1 MIIDR
6 LEKASLYQGV
16 HKRLAAAFDYLQKTD
31 LDKVEPGGTHEIEG
45 RKVYVMVQQY
55 ETKPMEKGRWEAH
68 RKYIDVQY
76 VHQGAE
82 RFGYANLLELKP
94 GNYDE
99 AKDFLS
105 LEGEGKGDFFLVRQG
120 TFVILFPQ
128 DAHMPGMAV
137 STPRTVKKFVV
148 KVALGD

>member
-6 LEKASLYQGV
+6 LEKASLYQGI

-31 LDKVEPGGTHEIEG
+31 LNKIEPGTHEIEG

-68 RKYIDVQY
+68 RKFIDVQY

-94 GNYDE
+94 GSYDE

-105 LEGEGKGDFFLVRQG
+105 LEGKEKGDFFLVRQG
-120 TFVILFPQ
+120 TFVVLFPQ
-128 DAHMPGMAV
+128 DGHMPGMAV
-137 STPRTVKKFVV
+137 SIPQPVRKFVV
-148 KVALGD
+148 KVSIAD

>member
-16 HKRLAAAFDYLQKTD
+16 HKRLAMAFDYLRKTE
-31 LDKVEPGGTHEIEG
+31 LEKVEPGTQEIDG
-45 RKVYVMVQQY
+45 RKVYVMVQRY

-82 RFGYANLLELKP
+82 RFGYANVLDLKP

-128 DAHMPGMAV
+128 DGHMPGMAV
-137 STPRTVKKFVV
+137 STPQPVKKFVV
-148 KVALGD
+148 KIAVGD

>member
-1 MIIDR
+1 MIVDQ
-6 LEKASLYQGV
+6 LSDASLYLAV
-16 HKRLAAAFDYLQKTD
+16 HRRLGIAFDYLQKID
-31 LDKVEPGGTHEIEG
+31 LSKVDPGTYEIDG
-45 RKVYVMVQQY
+45 RKVYVMAQQY

-76 VHQGAE
+76 VHQGVE
-82 RFGYANLLELKP
+82 RFGYANILELKP

-105 LEGEGKGDFFLVRQG
+105 LEEEGKGFFFPVRQG

-128 DAHMPGMAV
+128 DGHMPGMAV
-137 STPRTVKKFVV
+137 STPQPVKKFVV
-148 KVALGD
+148 KVAIGD

>member
-16 HKRLAAAFDYLQKTD
+16 HKRLAMAFDYLQKTD
-31 LDKVEPGGTHEIEG
+31 LGKIAPGTYEIEG

-55 ETKPMEKGRWEAH
+55 ETKLKEKGRWEAH
-68 RKYIDVQY
+68 RKYIDVQF

-82 RFGYANLLELKP
+82 LIGYANLGDLKEGP
-94 GNYDE
+94 YDE

-105 LEGEGKGDFFLVRQG
+105 LQGEGREDFLRVPQG

-128 DAHMPGMAV
+128 DAHMPGMAI
-137 STPRTVKKFVV
+137 SAPQPVKKFVV
-148 KVALGD
+148 KVAIGE

>member
-6 LEKASLYQGV
+6 LEKASLYKGI
-16 HKRLAAAFDYLQKTD
+16 HKGLAAAFDYLQKTD
-31 LDKVEPGGTHEIEG
+31 LGKVEPGTHEIEG

-76 VHQGAE
+76 VHQGVE
-82 RFGYANLLELKP
+82 RFGYANVLELKS

-128 DAHMPGMAV
+128 DGHMPGMAV
-137 STPRTVKKFVV
+137 STPQPVKKFVV
-148 KVALGD
+148 KVAMGD

>member
-1 MIIDR
+1 MILDR

-16 HKRLAAAFDYLQKTD
+16 HKRLALAFDYLQKTD
-31 LDKVEPGGTHEIEG
+31 LEKVEPGTREIDG

-76 VHQGAE
+76 VHRGAE
-82 RFGYANLLELKP
+82 RFGFANVLDLKP

-105 LEGEGKGDFFLVRQG
+105 LEGEGRGDFFLVRQG

-128 DAHMPGMAV
+128 DGHMPGMAV
-137 STPRTVKKFVV
+137 STPQPVKKFVV
-148 KVALGD
+148 KVAIGD

>member
-16 HKRLAAAFDYLQKTD
+16 HKKLAMAFDYLQKTD
-31 LDKVEPGGTHEIEG
+31 LERVEPGTREIDG

-76 VHQGAE
+76 VHRGAE
-82 RFGYANLLELKP
+82 RFGYANVLDLKP

-105 LEGEGKGDFFLVRQG
+105 LEGEGRGDFFLVRQE

-128 DAHMPGMAV
+128 DGHMPGMAV
-137 STPRTVKKFVV
+137 STPQPVKKFVV
-148 KVALGD
+148 KVAIGD

>member
-16 HKRLAAAFDYLQKTD
+16 HKRLAVALDYLQKTD
-31 LDKVEPGGTHEIEG
+31 LEKVEPGTREIDG

-76 VHQGAE
+76 VHRGAE
-82 RFGYANLLELKP
+82 RFGYANVLDLKP

-105 LEGEGKGDFFLVRQG
+105 LEGEGRGDFFLVRQG

-128 DAHMPGMAV
+128 DGHMPGMAV
-137 STPRTVKKFVV
+137 STPQPVKKFVV
-148 KVALGD
+148 KVAIGD

>member
-16 HKRLAAAFDYLQKTD
+16 HKRLATAFDYLQKTD
-31 LDKVEPGGTHEIEG
+31 LGKVGPGTYEIEG

-55 ETKPMEKGRWEAH
+55 DTKLKEKGRWEAH
-68 RKYIDVQY
+68 RKYIDVQF

-82 RFGYANLLELKP
+82 LFGYANLRDLKEGP
-94 GNYDE
+94 YDE

-105 LEGEGKGDFFLVRQG
+105 LQGEGGGIFSGFPRGPSSSFFPR
-120 TFVILFPQ
+120 
-128 DAHMPGMAV
+128 MPTCPGWP
-137 STPRTVKKFVV
+137 SPRPSR
-148 KVALGD
+148 

>member
-1 MIIDR
+1 MIVDQ
-6 LEKASLYQGV
+6 LSNASLYLAV
-16 HKRLAAAFDYLQKTD
+16 HKRLGSAFDYLKKTD
-31 LDKVEPGGTHEIEG
+31 LSKVDPGTYEIDG

-76 VHQGAE
+76 VHQGVE

-120 TFVILFPQ
+120 TFVILFLQ
-128 DAHMPGMAV
+128 DGHMPGMAV
-137 STPRTVKKFVV
+137 STPQPVKKFVV
-148 KVALGD
+148 KVAIGD

>member
-31 LDKVEPGGTHEIEG
+31 LEKVEPGAHEIDG

-55 ETKPMEKGRWEAH
+55 ETKPMERGRWEAH

-76 VHQGAE
+76 VHRGGE
-82 RFGYANLLELKP
+82 RFGYANVLDLKP
-94 GNYDE
+94 GNYEE

-128 DAHMPGMAV
+128 DGHMPGMAV
-137 STPRTVKKFVV
+137 STPQPVKKFVV
-148 KVALGD
+148 KIAVGD

>member
-16 HKRLAAAFDYLQKTD
+16 HKRLAMAFDYLQKTD
-31 LDKVEPGGTHEIEG
+31 LEKVEPGTREIDG
-45 RKVYVMVQQY
+45 RKVYVMAQQY

-82 RFGYANLLELKP
+82 RIGYANLLELKP

-105 LEGEGKGDFFLVRQG
+105 LEGKEKGDFFLVRQG

-128 DAHMPGMAV
+128 DGHMPGMAV
-137 STPRTVKKFVV
+137 STPQPVKKFVV

>member
-6 LEKASLYQGV
+6 LEKASLYRGI

-31 LDKVEPGGTHEIEG
+31 LDKVEPGTHEIEG

-76 VHQGAE
+76 VQKGAE

-105 LEGEGKGDFFLVRQG
+105 LEGKERGDFFLVRQG

-128 DAHMPGMAV
+128 DGHMPGMAV
-137 STPRTVKKFVV
+137 SVPQPVRKFVV
-148 KVALGD
+148 KVGIAD

>member
-6 LEKASLYQGV
+6 LDKASFYRGV
-16 HKRLAAAFDYLQKTD
+16 HKRLAAAFDYLKETD
-31 LDKVEPGGTHEIEG
+31 LAKVEPGTYEIEG

-55 ETKPMEKGRWEAH
+55 DTKPKEKGRWEAH
-68 RKYIDVQY
+68 RRYIDVQF
-76 VHQGAE
+76 VHQGVE
-82 RFGYANLLELKP
+82 LFGYANLRDLKEGP
-94 GNYDE
+94 YDE

-105 LEGEGKGDFFLVRQG
+105 LQGEGRGDFFRVSQG

-137 STPRTVKKFVV
+137 SAPQPVKKFVV
-148 KVALGD
+148 KVAIED

>member
-1 MIIDR
+1 MPTLEID
-6 LEKASLYQGV
+6 
-16 HKRLAAAFDYLQKTD
+16 
-31 LDKVEPGGTHEIEG
+31 G

-82 RFGYANLLELKP
+82 LFGYANLQDLKA
-94 GNYDE
+94 GSYDE
-99 AKDFLS
+99 AKDFL
-105 LEGEGKGDFFLVRQG
+105 LLQGEGKGDFFRVGEG

-128 DAHMPGMAV
+128 DGHMPGMAI
-137 STPRTVKKFVV
+137 STPQPVKKFVV
-148 KVALGD
+148 KVAIGD

>member
-6 LEKASLYQGV
+6 LEKASLYQAV
-16 HKRLAAAFDYLQKTD
+16 HKRLAAAFDYLQKAD
-31 LDKVEPGGTHEIEG
+31 LDKVEPGTHEIEG

-55 ETKPMEKGRWEAH
+55 ETKPIEKGRWEAH

-82 RFGYANLLELKP
+82 LFGYANLLELKP

-105 LEGEGKGDFFLVRQG
+105 LEGKEKGDFFLVRQG

-128 DAHMPGMAV
+128 DGHMPGMAV
-137 STPRTVKKFVV
+137 STPQPVRKFVV
-148 KVALGD
+148 KVGIGD

>member
-6 LEKASLYQGV
+6 LEKASLYQGI

-31 LDKVEPGGTHEIEG
+31 LDKVEPGTHEIEG

-94 GNYDE
+94 GNYDD

-105 LEGEGKGDFFLVRQG
+105 LEGKEKGDFFLVRQG

-128 DAHMPGMAV
+128 DGHMPGMAV
-137 STPRTVKKFVV
+137 SIPQPVRKFVV
-148 KVALGD
+148 KVGLAD

>member
-16 HKRLAAAFDYLQKTD
+16 HKRLAIAFDYLRKTD
-31 LDKVEPGGTHEIEG
+31 LEKVEAGTHEIDG
-45 RKVYVMVQQY
+45 RKVYVMAQQY
-55 ETKPMEKGRWEAH
+55 ETKPAEKGRWEAH

-76 VHQGAE
+76 VHRGAE
-82 RFGYANLLELKP
+82 RFGYANVLDLKP

-128 DAHMPGMAV
+128 DGHMPGMAV
-137 STPRTVKKFVV
+137 STPQPVRKFVV
-148 KVALGD
+148 KVALGG